1 MDSPPTCS
9 VVILTG
15 GLNRRMQGRNKAFMR
30 LGKHR
35 FLTRIIAAATDCLE
49 ECLIV
54 TRQTDL
60 YREWP
65 AKVVADR
72 FTIRSPLTGIHAG
85 LLSMRSEFALVTS
98 CDTPFLKKAVVSRLL
113 TALEPD
119 TDVIVPASGT
129 FFQPLCA
136 LYSRRCVPVIEDIL
150 GQGEVKVDRLYA
162 RVRVKRVAY
171 RHFEAVDPEL
181 HSFFNVNT
189 PSGLETARGLWKK
202 ITGKAGH
209 Q

>member
-1 MDSPPTCS
+1 MASSPTCS
-9 VVILTG
+9 AVILTG
-15 GLNRRMQGRNKAFMR
+15 GLNTRMQGRNKAFIQ
-30 LGKHR
+30 LGGRR
-35 FLTRIIAAATDCLE
+35 FLTRVLDTVSAYLD

-54 TRQTDL
+54 TRQTGL

-65 AKVVADR
+65 VKIVADR
-72 FTIRSPLTGIHAG
+72 LAVRSPLTGIHAG
-85 LLSMRSEFALVTS
+85 LMSMRSEFALVTS
-98 CDTPFLKKAVVSRLL
+98 CDTPFLRKAVVNRLL

-136 LYSRRCVPVIEDIL
+136 LYSRRCVPVIEEIL
-150 GQGEVKVDRLYA
+150 GQGQVKVDRLYA

-189 PSGLETARGLWKK
+189 PGDLETARGLWKK
-202 ITGKAGH
+202 IAGKTEH
-209 Q
+209 L